1 MLGEIAVARLR
12 GRGREGSAE
21 RGGNAGMSGR
31 NVDSDDLPIH
41 VQFRRRN
48 LFTF

>member
-1 MLGEIAVARLR
+1 
-12 GRGREGSAE
+12 
-21 RGGNAGMSGR
+21 MSGR

-41 VQFRRRN
+41 VQFRRRH